1 MVRTCHLEYPPGILK
16 DTTPL
21 IAYGMDIMD
30 FRSDSLGIPY
40 RWTKNTL
47 VHVGINIEIS
57 ALALCSA
64 PWGGENWSI
73 D

>member
-1 MVRTCHLEYPPGILK
+1 
-16 DTTPL
+16 
-21 IAYGMDIMD
+21 MDIMD

-40 RWTKNTL
+40 RRTKNTL